1 MRPTKNKGSVIG
13 GRRDP
18 DQPRKGLTPGGP
30 LKKVGNTKRGR
41 EERLLRLLKILVIQE
56 THEATGVPV
65 EELQG
70 LQLDHIFGRNDPRF
84 QPLGAMLSPTNVQL
98 ITAEQ
103 HREKTNPT
111 PGSGISDRH
120 DFRPTSVVKR
130 LTDLEMTMVYM
141 LGLSFTLK
149 EVQKVM
155 RNAVYRKARILN
167 PNGTIEGDVEGHGM
181 ILEEEGGEDA

>member
-30 LKKVGNTKRGR
+30 LRKVGNTKRGR
-41 EERLLRLLKILVIQE
+41 EERLLRLLKILVVQE
-56 THEATGVPV
+56 THEATGIPI

-84 QPLGAMLSPTNVQL
+84 KPLGAMLSPTNCQL
-98 ITAEQ
+98 LTAEQ

-111 PGSGISDRH
+111 LGSGITDRH
-120 DFRPTSVVKR
+120 DFRPTSVIQR
-130 LTDLEMTMVYM
+130 LTDLEMVLVYR
-141 LGLSFTLK
+141 LGLVFTLK
-149 EVQKVM
+149 EQQKAM
-155 RNAVYRKARILN
+155 RNAVYRKNRMPEPPADE
-167 PNGTIEGDVEGHGM
+167 NGIT
-181 ILEEEGGEDA
+181 GGEHG